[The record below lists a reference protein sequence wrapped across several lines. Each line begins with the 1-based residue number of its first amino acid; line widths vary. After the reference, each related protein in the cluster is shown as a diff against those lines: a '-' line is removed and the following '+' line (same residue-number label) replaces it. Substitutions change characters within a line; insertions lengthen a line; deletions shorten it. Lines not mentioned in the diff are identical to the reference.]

1 MEEIASSVPKTQTT
15 AKQAP
20 KESVSASSV
29 LGIPNASGWN
39 RKIYTY
45 KNGEKAV
52 FINNKKI
59 ILNDEQY
66 NKLKSLT

>member
-1 MEEIASSVPKTQTT
+1 MNIDLASKM
-15 AKQAP
+15 
-20 KESVSASSV
+20 
-29 LGIPNASGWN
+29 G
-39 RKIYTY
+39 
-45 KNGEKAV
+45 KAV